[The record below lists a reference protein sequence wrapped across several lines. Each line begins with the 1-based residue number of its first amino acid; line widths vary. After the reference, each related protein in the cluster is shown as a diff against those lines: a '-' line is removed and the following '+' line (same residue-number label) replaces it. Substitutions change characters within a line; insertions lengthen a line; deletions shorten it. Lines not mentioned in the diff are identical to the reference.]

1 MAPRKCK
8 AEEMAATTSAMPGR
22 VTRSLVKSSGE
33 ISKKVPKGSAVEG
46 EKEEEENS
54 RNVQEG
60 FVVEGEKAEKN
71 SKNIQEGSATEG
83 ETSEVPGGSAEYNE
97 NDALCVDV
105 IIKITEDERIKEETY
120 SISSFQLVVFNG
132 IYFFFN
138 PLIFCY
144 LYHNIDTNII
154 VFLIRLVVFSS
165 AEPCGTASK
174 ISLSAIPYLTFLELS
189 SPLSHLQ
196 PQNLVKHSKRFHLQP
211 HKFLECSSSTFS
223 PSAKQSKPSPPKPS
237 IQTHPKNVQE
247 ASVAEGEFFEKIQLL
262 KVGKRKK
269 KTLRTLKK
277 VPWLKVK
284 SLRRFQKVLR
294 PKVRKRKKK
303 TQEGSVAE
311 GETFEKVLEGSAEYN
326 EDENEDDAFV

>member
-1 MAPRKCK
+1 MQSWRNGCDYVCDAGKSNSFIGEEFRFVKLLEESHRVRRRRWRKK
-8 AEEMAATTSAMPGR
+8 LKWKVKVKKVLQLKVRKRKKKTFKNVQEGFVAE
-22 VTRSLVKSSGE
+22 GE

-60 FVVEGEKAEKN
+60 FVVEGETSNTVWEGSAVEGEKAEKN

-154 VFLIRLVVFSS
+154 VFLIRLVVFS
-165 AEPCGTASK
+165 C
-174 ISLSAIPYLTFLELS
+174 
-189 SPLSHLQ
+189 
-196 PQNLVKHSKRFHLQP
+196 
-211 HKFLECSSSTFS
+211 TFS
-223 PSAKQSKPSPPKPS
+223 S
-237 IQTHPKNVQE
+237 
-247 ASVAEGEFFEKIQLL
+247 
-262 KVGKRKK
+262 
-269 KTLRTLKK
+269 
-277 VPWLKVK
+277 
-284 SLRRFQKVLR
+284 
-294 PKVRKRKKK
+294 
-303 TQEGSVAE
+303 
-311 GETFEKVLEGSAEYN
+311 
-326 EDENEDDAFV
+326 